1 MPEPKPEP
9 ENAAEPSAMALANDM
24 PQVVEP
30 VPQKDAAPEAATA
43 RTGPTAEPTNDDL
56 IKMLLAS
63 LPATPARN
71 AN

>member
-1 MPEPKPEP
+1 
-9 ENAAEPSAMALANDM
+9 MAIANDM
-24 PQVVEP
+24 PQAAEP
-30 VPQKDAAPEAATA
+30 VPQKDAAPEAAA
-43 RTGPTAEPTNDDL
+43 AHTGPKAEPTNDDL